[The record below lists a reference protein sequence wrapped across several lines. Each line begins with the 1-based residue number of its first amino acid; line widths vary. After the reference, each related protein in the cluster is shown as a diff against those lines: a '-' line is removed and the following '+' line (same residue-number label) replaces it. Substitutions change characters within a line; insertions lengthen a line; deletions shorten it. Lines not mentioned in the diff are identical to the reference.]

1 MGQSEPDLM
10 APKGSS
16 VVKTIGD
23 GVSRKSQSESSKS
36 SNRLNRPK
44 PCGRSSGSGPSP
56 PTNDSDTVRKLLK
69 GDETTFGTLVERY
82 NSTMIRLARSHVP
95 SQAVAEEVVQE
106 AWLALLQGLTG
117 FKGKSSLKSW
127 LFGILINQ
135 AKTRGK
141 KESRSVAFSVLQN
154 PGGGPGSGQ
163 VSDWLST
170 GKNGRMGVSSTW
182 GPAVWSGSPE
192 DRVLNSEVRVCL
204 ESAIARL
211 TSAQRIVLILRDIEG
226 WSAGE
231 VCDLLEITPENQRVR
246 LHRARLRIRDAV
258 NSHLAKGNER

>member
-1 MGQSEPDLM
+1 L
-10 APKGSS
+10 
-16 VVKTIGD
+16 VK
-23 GVSRKSQSESSKS
+23 
-36 SNRLNRPK
+36 
-44 PCGRSSGSGPSP
+44 
-56 PTNDSDTVRKLLK
+56 
-69 GDETTFGTLVERY
+69 RY

-117 FKGKSSLKSW
+117 FKGKSSLKTW
-127 LFGILINQ
+127 LFGILINR

-141 KESRSVAFSVLQN
+141 KEGRSVAFSALRN
-154 PGGGPGSGQ
+154 TGSSGGSGQ
-163 VSDWLST
+163 VPEWLST
-170 GKNGRMGVSSTW
+170 GNNGRIGVSSPW
-182 GPAVWSGSPE
+182 GPAAWRGSPE
-192 DRVLNSEVRVCL
+192 DRVLNSEVRICL

-226 WSAGE
+226 WSSGE

-258 NSHLAKGNER
+258 NSHVARGRER

>member
-1 MGQSEPDLM
+1 M
-10 APKGSS
+10 APKGSR

-23 GVSRKSQSESSKS
+23 GVSRKSQSGSSKS
-36 SNRLNRPK
+36 SNRPSQPK
-44 PCGRSSGSGPSP
+44 LRCRFSGSSPSL

-69 GDETTFGTLVERY
+69 GDETTFGTLVELY

-95 SQAVAEEVVQE
+95 SQAVAEEVVQD

-117 FKGKSSLKSW
+117 FRGKSSLKTW

-141 KESRSVAFSVLQN
+141 KESRSVAFSVLQKS
-154 PGGGPGSGQ
+154 GGGPGSGQ

-170 GKNGRMGVSSTW
+170 GNNGRTGVSTPW

-204 ESAIARL
+204 EGAIARL
-211 TSAQRIVLILRDIEG
+211 TPAQRIVLILRDIEG
-226 WSAGE
+226 WSSGE

-246 LHRARLRIRDAV
+246 LHRARLRIRDAID
-258 NSHLAKGNER
+258 SHLVRGRER